1 VNIKLAQVQKRF
13 SVVIMGVEVD
23 VLKMDIL
30 MYITVGVEV
39 SDLLVVGN
47 GKVMIEV
54 V

>member
-1 VNIKLAQVQKRF
+1 
-13 SVVIMGVEVD
+13 MGVEVD